1 MNHTY
6 GYVKVS
12 SKDQNENRQLIAMRD
27 FGVSERSIFRDKQS
41 EKDFKC
47 PAYQKLLKK
56 NSCDTFVI
64 KSIDRLYRD

>member
-27 FGVSERSIFRDKQS
+27 FGMSE
-41 EKDFKC
+41 
-47 PAYQKLLKK
+47 ALKK